1 MIPVT
6 CSCGASYSLKDELQG
21 KSVKCPKCAAVM
33 TVGATARGGDGDDGH
48 APDVDDVFRRDKFLL
63 RQQHLSIS
71 EKYAVWN
78 EQGESIA
85 FVERPAHLLQ
95 NLGAVF
101 AGLLAWAVLGA
112 GAVAVSSA
120 LPKDVAPVLAI
131 FGMFGGMFAMVVVI
145 IALSAKRHVT
155 IYRDERKSEPLLKIF
170 QDAKFQFMVATY
182 TVSDPK
188 GEVLA
193 RLRKN
198 YIYNIFR
205 KRWYVLPAEGDQPMA
220 LALED
225 SLILSLL
232 RRFLGPLFGLLRTNF
247 IITRSDGE
255 RVIGEF
261 NRKFTLLDRYVLDLS
276 ADRDRALDRRVALAL
291 GIMLDTGEKR

>member
-6 CSCGASYSLKDELQG
+6 CGCGASYSLKDELQG

-33 TVGATARGGDGDDGH
+33 TVGASAKGDGDDGH

-63 RQQHLSIS
+63 RQQHFAIS

-78 EQGESIA
+78 EQGESIG
-85 FVERPAHLLQ
+85 FVERPAHLLK
-95 NLGAVF
+95 NLVAVF
-101 AGLLAWAVLGA
+101 AGLAAWIATTVLCVG
-112 GAVAVSSA
+112 VAQA
-120 LPKDVAPVLAI
+120 LPKDVAPILILIGV
-131 FGMFGGMFAMVVVI
+131 FGGLFAMLAVT

-155 IYRDERKSEPLLKIF
+155 IYRDDRKSEPLLKIF
-170 QDAKFQFMVATY
+170 QDAKFQLLVATY
-182 TVSDPK
+182 TVADPK
-188 GEVLA
+188 GVVLA
-193 RLRKN
+193 RLQKH

-205 KRWYVLPAEGDQPMA
+205 KRWYVLPENDERPIA

-247 IITRSDGE
+247 IITKGDGE

-276 ADRDRALDRRVALAL
+276 ADRDHALDRRVALAL